1 MENFK
6 QMVID
11 RHAYAKAWKE
21 RTGGMVLGYA
31 EPYMPEELAY
41 AAGMLPVRLLAEQM
55 PDVISAKW
63 IYASCY
69 PAKNLTNMIL
79 SGLYD
84 YMDAFVHV
92 EDCQWTFNVFEVAS
106 NNFPSLLTHYLFTP
120 DYTEG
125 PIAKDVFRS
134 ELIVLKGKLE
144 AWSGNTITD
153 EALDNAIEIYNT
165 NRRLLRQ
172 IYEMRRFYRAK
183 ILGSEMMHI
192 LLANQVMDKA
202 EMNKIL
208 EELIVELDAREPF
221 EDRLRLMIV
230 GSETFSA
237 DLEELVESLG
247 ANVVVDEL
255 DNGSSSFWNDLV
267 PHKDRLMA
275 IALRYMGRPHSAMK
289 DSNWRRRP
297 QHIFEL
303 TEDYMVDG
311 VLVVKQLV
319 CQAHGSDNYAVW
331 KMLRERNIPFHFFER
346 DTTLPLDETRVRIES
361 FLNMIRPGVTRIK
374 GWHQPLGI

>member
-1 MENFK
+1 MDRFK
-6 QMVID
+6 QMIAD
-11 RHAYAKAWKE
+11 RHEYAKAWKKK
-21 RTGGMVLGYA
+21 TGGLVVGYC
-31 EPYMPEELAY
+31 PNYMPEELAY
-41 AAGMLPVRLLAEQM
+41 AAGMLPIRIMAEQK
-55 PDVISAKW
+55 PDVVSAKW

-69 PAKNLTNMIL
+69 VAKNMTNML
-79 SGLYD
+79 LNGEYD

-134 ELIVLKGKLE
+134 ELNVLKGKFE
-144 AWSGNTITD
+144 AWTGKAVTE
-153 EALDNAIEIYNT
+153 EALDKAIEIYNT

-172 IYEMRRFYRAK
+172 IYEMRRFYQTK
-183 ILGSEMMHI
+183 ILGSEMMN
-192 LLANQVMDKA
+192 LMLANQVTDKA

-208 EELIVELDAREPF
+208 EDFIVELDARAPYD
-221 EDRLRLMIV
+221 DRLRLMLV
-230 GSETFSA
+230 GSETFNA

-255 DNGSSSFWNDLV
+255 DNGSSNIWNDVVL
-267 PHKDRLMA
+267 HKDRLMA
-275 IALRYMGRPHSAMK
+275 LSLRYMGRPHSAMK

-303 TEDYMVDG
+303 SEDYMVDG

-331 KMLRERNIPFHFFER
+331 KLLRERNIPFHFFER

-361 FLNMIRPGVTRIK
+361 FLSMLRPGVTRIR